1 MTTLFFLAD
10 FSVIKPDPGLVLW
23 TSLLFL
29 IVWGAL
35 GFLAFRP
42 IQKALTQRG
51 QDIQGSLDEA
61 KRARQDMANLK
72 SENEQLLAQ
81 AREERA
87 QILKEAKEAKESII
101 SEAKEKAKEEAQ
113 KIVSNAKKEIENQRM
128 ALIHDLKNQM
138 GLMAIEIA
146 ERVLR
151 KELKSDTEQVK
162 YVNTLVDEMKMN

>member
-23 TSLLFL
+23 TSLIFL
-29 IVWGAL
+29 IVWGGL
-35 GFLAFRP
+35 GTLAFKP
-42 IQKALTQRG
+42 IQQALKKRS
-51 QDIQGSLDEA
+51 QDIQDSLDEA

-101 SEAKEKAKEEAQ
+101 SEAREKAKEEAH
-113 KIVSNAKKEIENQRM
+113 KIVNNAKQEIENQRM

-138 GLMAIEIA
+138 GLMAIDIA
-146 ERVLR
+146 ERVMR
-151 KELKSDTEQVK
+151 KELKNDTEQVK